1 MKGLNF
7 SNSRSSNRGTP
18 TGKSKLNY
26 GRVLDI
32 ILDSDHEGYYEH
44 GEALSL
50 NGVYIRMIGQSSVE
64 DLDRKSVFAYCGN
77 ASIKRIPLIG
87 EIVKLETIPAPPL
100 TGEGSQRGSIGT
112 RLVYTDVVNSWNNPE
127 HGANPDTSQKNW
139 QKNLLGK
146 DFKEHGKINPL
157 QAFPGDITIE
167 GRQGQSIRMT
177 GTKHPSNTLVDV
189 DNNGDPLTVISNGQI
204 QTDEG
209 FTSVV
214 EDPNEDAASIWLT
227 SNHSVPLEEANST
240 RKSYKEAPDQ
250 ADTYRGAQVLV
261 TSGRLF
267 FNASEDHL
275 LLASKKSIGLTA
287 DTVHLDGSTHLSF
300 DAPKIYL
307 GEKAFKD
314 SNSLKEPLLKGKT
327 SVEWLEDLVK
337 VMDDLSQFLLKDLAP
352 APAAAIPQLKAY
364 GGIIKGK
371 LVPLKARLSKLKSKK
386 VYTE

>member
-7 SNSRSSNRGTP
+7 NPNS
-18 TGKSKLNY
+18 KSGVSRKSGGSRMNY
-26 GRVLDI
+26 GRVIDI
-32 ILDSDHEGYYEH
+32 ILDSDHPKYYEL

-50 NGVYIRMIGQSSVE
+50 NGVFVRMVGQSKLE
-64 DLDRKSVFAYCGN
+64 DTDSDLTFIYCGN
-77 ASIKRIPLIG
+77 PSIKRIPLAG
-87 EIVKLETIPAPPL
+87 EIVKIETIPAPPL
-100 TGEGSQRGSIGT
+100 SPLSANRGSTGT
-112 RLVYTDVVNSWNNPE
+112 RQVYTDIVNSWNNPE
-127 HGANPDTSQKNW
+127 HGANPDTTQKDW
-139 QKNLLGK
+139 QSHLLGK
-146 DFKEHGKINPL
+146 DFKEKGKVNPL
-157 QAFPGDITIE
+157 QPAPGDVSIE

-177 GTKHPSNTLVDV
+177 GAKHTSTSIID
-189 DNNGDPLTVISNGQI
+189 DTNNGDPLLILSNGQVE
-204 QTDEG
+204 TEEG
-209 FTSVV
+209 FTSIN

-240 RKSYKEAPDQ
+240 RKSYKEEPAN
-250 ADTYRGAQVLV
+250 AESFKGAQVLI

-275 LLASKKSIGLTA
+275 LLASKNSIGLTA
-287 DTVHLDGSTHLSF
+287 DTVHIDGNKHLSL
-300 DAPKIYL
+300 DAAKIYL
-307 GEKAFKD
+307 GESSFKD
-314 SNSLKEPLLKGKT
+314 PDSLKEPLLKGKT

-371 LVPLKARLSKLKSKK
+371 LIPLKARLSKLKSKK